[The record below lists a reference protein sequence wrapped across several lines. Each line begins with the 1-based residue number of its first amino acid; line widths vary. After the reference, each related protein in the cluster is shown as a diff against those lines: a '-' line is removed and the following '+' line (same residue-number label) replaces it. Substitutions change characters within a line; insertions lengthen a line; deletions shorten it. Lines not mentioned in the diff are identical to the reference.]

1 MKIVALLP
9 LCLLLTACQTTGPL
23 DENSPSHLLPS
34 GSRLVLK
41 QELTIPAHSVS
52 ILLQGGHEVSNRDLE
67 RYQPHCRL
75 EVQDM
80 REIAQAVTA
89 DEFVVRRAR
98 QETKTSARTGLMKAA
113 QLYTAGDGP
122 TYFVFRTVL
131 DLHSERQPQVR
142 WLTCQQWGNT
152 ATGRHLSIREIRQAL
167 GEIFTL
173 YLPAATPGERQ

>member
-75 EVQDM
+75 EIQDM
-80 REIAQAVTA
+80 REIAQVVTA
-89 DEFVVRRAR
+89 DEFVVRRAFR
-98 QETKTSARTGLMKAA
+98 DTKSSARTGLMKTALRYAA
-113 QLYTAGDGP
+113 EGP

-142 WLTCQQWGNT
+142 SLTCQQWGNPG
-152 ATGRHLSIREIRQAL
+152 TGRHLSIREIRQAL

-173 YLPAATPGERQ
+173 YLPDATPGERQ